1 MKKKILILGGTGFLG
16 TNLAKEIDK
25 KKFRVTATFYSNK
38 KFYKVKDVK
47 YKKVN
52 LLKKIPLKIFDKV
65 DIVYMCAANSS
76 GAKIMA
82 EKPLSHL
89 TPNLIM
95 NTLVLEKAQQAKVK
109 KFVFISSSTVYP
121 VSSKAM
127 SENDVNYKYFDKY
140 FIVGW
145 MKTFSEIMCKMYSEK
160 IKQKLQTIVIRPGNL
175 YGPYDKFDPE
185 KAKVVPSL
193 IQKFLSN
200 KKEIIVWGDGK
211 DIKDFMYV
219 EDFCK
224 IIIMITEKLNKSS
237 VVNVASGKNIN
248 IREILE
254 QLKKITKKNAKIT
267 FDINK
272 PQMIKFRKISV
283 NKMKKI
289 IGKKFKFT
297 KFKEGLSKTI
307 NWYKNDYKQNSI

>member
-1 MKKKILILGGTGFLG
+1 
-16 TNLAKEIDK
+16 
-25 KKFRVTATFYSNK
+25 
-38 KFYKVKDVK
+38 
-47 YKKVN
+47 
-52 LLKKIPLKIFDKV
+52 
-65 DIVYMCAANSS
+65 
-76 GAKIMA
+76 
-82 EKPLSHL
+82 
-89 TPNLIM
+89 
-95 NTLVLEKAQQAKVK
+95 
-109 KFVFISSSTVYP
+109 
-121 VSSKAM
+121 
-127 SENDVNYKYFDKY
+127 
-140 FIVGW
+140 
-145 MKTFSEIMCKMYSEK
+145 MYSEK

-267 FDINK
+267 FDTIYDFDNKSINLELTIDEGNQYFIRSINFYK
-272 PQMIKFRKISV
+272 WRSHCIFLYKL
-283 NKMKKI
+283 
-289 IGKKFKFT
+289 IGNFYYFIFT
-297 KFKEGLSKTI
+297 KFIQIKI
-307 NWYKNDYKQNSI
+307 NYCNF